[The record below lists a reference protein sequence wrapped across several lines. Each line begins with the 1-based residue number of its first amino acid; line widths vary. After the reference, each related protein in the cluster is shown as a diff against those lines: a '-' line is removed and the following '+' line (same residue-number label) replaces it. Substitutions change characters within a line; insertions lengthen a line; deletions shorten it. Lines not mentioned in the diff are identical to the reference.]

1 MAGTFELF
9 VDDDS
14 QIRFRLVM
22 PDGHVLAVSGQFADK
37 QAAAAAIEEVR
48 ECAGTGLIQDVVRRV
63 PVLSAPPRSTP
74 AMPCTVRRGG
84 SITSGPPESGRHGTR
99 ISGNAFR

>member
-22 PDGHVLAVSGQFADK
+22 PDGHVLAVSGQFTDK
-37 QAAAAAIEEVR
+37 RAAAAAIEEVR
-48 ECAGTGLIQDVVRRV
+48 ECAGTGLIQDVV
-63 PVLSAPPRSTP
+63 PPRP
-74 AMPCTVRRGG
+74 GVVRASPQHPRYAVHRAARRLNNLG
-84 SITSGPPESGRHGTR
+84 
-99 ISGNAFR
+99 AA

>member
-22 PDGHVLAVSGQFADK
+22 PDGHVLAVSGQFTDK

-48 ECAGTGLIQDVVRRV
+48 ECAGTGLIRDV
-63 PVLSAPPRSTP
+63 APPPPGVLHASVPHPRY
-74 AMPCTVRRGG
+74 AVRRG
-84 SITSGPPESGRHGTR
+84 TR
-99 ISGNAFR
+99 RLNSVGAA

>member
-22 PDGHVLAVSGQFADK
+22 PDGHVLAVSGQFTDK
-37 QAAAAAIEEVR
+37 HAAAAAIEEVR
-48 ECAGTGLIQDVVRRV
+48 ECAGTGLIQDV
-63 PVLSAPPRSTP
+63 APPPPNVLLATP
-74 AMPCTVRRGG
+74 PHPRYTVRRG
-84 SITSGPPESGRHGTR
+84 TR
-99 ISGNAFR
+99 RLNALGAA

>member
-22 PDGHVLAVSGQFADK
+22 PDGHVLAVSGQFTDK
-37 QAAAAAIEEVR
+37 RAAAAAIEEVR
-48 ECAGTGLIQDVVRRV
+48 ECAGTGLIRDVVTPPPNVVLAPV
-63 PVLSAPPRSTP
+63 PP
-74 AMPCTVRRGG
+74 ALHTVRR
-84 SITSGPPESGRHGTR
+84 SARRLESLGV
-99 ISGNAFR
+99 A